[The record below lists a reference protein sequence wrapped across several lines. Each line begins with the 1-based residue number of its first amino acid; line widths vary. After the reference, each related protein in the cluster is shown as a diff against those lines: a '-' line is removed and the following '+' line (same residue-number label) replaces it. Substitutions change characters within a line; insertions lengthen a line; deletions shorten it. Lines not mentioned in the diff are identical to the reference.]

1 MKTQELKNC
10 PFCGHKARQYTYQT
24 DYGTQRYAV
33 QCTNCGAEIDTLSKT
48 VVIRLWNKRVE
59 DDNN

>member
-10 PFCGHKARQYTYQT
+10 PFCGHNARQYTYQT

-33 QCTNCGAEIDTLSKT
+33 QCTNCGAEIDTLSKSASA
-48 VVIRLWNKRVE
+48 RLWNKRVE
-59 DDNN
+59 NDND